1 MDKNILITRKELES
15 LEGKPYEVDEAIS
28 FEPERFLNHS
38 RLRDIKDAHIT
49 GTIVPLHGST
59 YFEFSWTL
67 TATMVCPCAIT
78 NDDVDVPLSTS
89 DEELISFDAV
99 DDQQVLVLDN
109 DVFDLELNF
118 KSVDLKLAK
127 DLELF
132 EPYGAG
138 NEEPVFISKNV
149 KVNDI
154 KKMQKN
160 NKLHLRLELLQSDKK
175 INAIIW
181 NSSEEEVLKLLN
193 SNYIDIIYK
202 LKVNRYTNSE
212 DARIYIESYK
222 IF

>member
-109 DVFDLELNF
+109 DVFDLTMYTLERILLDVPL
-118 KSVDLKLAK
+118 SVVKPGEIKYPSGVGWRIVPESEYEATKDQTIDPRLAK
-127 DLELF
+127 LKDFKF
-132 EPYGAG
+132 ED
-138 NEEPVFISKNV
+138 E
-149 KVNDI
+149 
-154 KKMQKN
+154 
-160 NKLHLRLELLQSDKK
+160 
-175 INAIIW
+175 
-181 NSSEEEVLKLLN
+181 
-193 SNYIDIIYK
+193 
-202 LKVNRYTNSE
+202 
-212 DARIYIESYK
+212 
-222 IF
+222 